1 MHHECILCYVAHNI
15 SKRVPSVI
23 HVAYAPSLDGFI
35 THSNSSLALSLWYQ
49 SFSLFGFFRSNAA
62 PLLQPLYC
70 TSAEPHAWWCAA
82 HGKGPCGDQ
91 CFPISEHKE
100 HCRKKEKKKRSPF
113 STLMLTKRAPLACS
127 LRLFLC
133 FCSTPNCRTVMLLSL
148 FFNPFLLLAT

>member
-1 MHHECILCYVAHNI
+1 MLRMLPRSTDFSHTQTL
-15 SKRVPSVI
+15 
-23 HVAYAPSLDGFI
+23 
-35 THSNSSLALSLWYQ
+35 LSL
-49 SFSLFGFFRSNAA
+49 SRSGTNHSLCLVSSALL

-148 FFNPFLLLAT
+148 SFNPFLLLAT